1 VTAGSPSGSNLLL
14 TVTGLNPGSSAT
26 ITQSTTRTGYASGTA
41 NATGVSLTG
50 AAFIPT
56 FGTPVA
62 TADGYTVSIT
72 NYDAAYTWL
81 TPTVS
86 VGYVSAGTPSGS
98 TRVLTVT
105 GVNPSTSS
113 AITQVVARTGY
124 SSGSATVTGTSL
136 VGTALTPAFSQVV
149 QTATGF
155 TVSITNYSSS
165 YTWPT
170 PTVSAGT
177 LSVAAAV
184 GSSQLLT
191 VTGLAPG
198 SSSTITV
205 TNTRSGYTGGSA
217 TVSGSSN
224 FSNDTT
230 LSALTLSSGT
240 LSPTFASATET
251 YTVTVA
257 NSVSS
262 ITITPTAHQINAT
275 IQARVGS
282 NSYSLV
288 TSGSASGALAL
299 SIGANV
305 VTIQVT
311 AQDGSTTG
319 TYVVTV
325 TRSAST
331 DASLS
336 GLTISAGTL
345 TPAFTTLTTAYTVA
359 EANSVSTITLT
370 PAVNQAY
377 ATIQVKVGAGSYTT
391 VNSGVATSPLALSVG
406 ANKIVILV
414 TAQDGSTTDTYTVVA
429 TGAPPAHG
437 ITYNLGGGSGTLPT
451 QIDVTEG
458 LTFATASS
466 AGLSYPGYTFNKWNN
481 GTSNY
486 SAGDTYTMST
496 SAVVLT
502 ATWTATL
509 QTVTY
514 LPGTGGS
521 GSAPTQSP
529 VATATSFTTAANTF
543 TRTGYD
549 FAGWSNGTTSYPVN
563 TSYAMGINNV
573 TLTATWTPQVYI
585 VTYDANSAAGA
596 ASRTSDSW
604 TYGTLALNF
613 PTVGTM
619 VKTGYTFAGWS
630 TTTSGSVL
638 TGSYTPVASI
648 TLHAIWTPNVY
659 TVSFNTNG
667 ATGSTPATQ
676 SYTVG
681 SAALSLPD
689 GSGLTCPGYQFGGW
703 ASTAGG
709 SSIGSTYTPVASI
722 ALQAIWNAIAYTIS
736 YDLNGGTSSQPAST
750 TQTIGTTFTIA
761 TAPSQSGYVFAGWGF
776 NSGTYSAG
784 SIFTVGTRDIA
795 FTAQWIPLYTV
806 HYVMNGSSTT
816 PPVDVLEP
824 SGTVI
829 TLQAQPVRNGYSFTG
844 WLDQASVSHPA
855 LDPFTVSADSTLTAV
870 WNPIAYTVTYSLGS
884 ATGTAPTHATVTV
897 GSTFGLASA
906 PSWAGYTF
914 NGWSDGLITYGG
926 GATYLTGTQNIT
938 LTAQWSAINY
948 TVDYDVNG
956 ASSLVPAS
964 LTKTVG
970 QSFTLPVAPTKT
982 GWVFDHWS
990 DGSSTFNAAASY
1002 AMPANNVVL
1011 TAQYHAPTP
1020 TITSLS
1026 TTTGSV
1032 LGGTS
1037 TTISGT
1043 NFTLTT
1049 GVTVGGAVALFTIV
1063 SDTSLSIITPTGS
1076 SGASDVIVTTT
1087 GGTVT
1092 KSGGFTYS
1100 LLTQLPLVLTNTSG
1114 TAGTAITLGTT
1125 GGSGN
1130 GALSFMTP
1138 TSGCSVVNSLVNSV
1152 STWYLNA
1159 THPATCSVIAT
1170 KDADAT
1176 FAAIS
1181 TTTSV
1186 PMNKIASTVALA
1198 LSANSTFASYNFTIP
1213 VSATVN
1219 TPGTVAFKDD
1229 GVTVTTCSAV
1239 ATSANVATC
1248 NWTPMQI
1255 KSNKVLTAI
1264 FTPTNSVDYETTTA
1278 STFVNVMSSSL
1289 SGLNPAELSQLGSIA
1304 VISNVS
1310 TSQTFTTSDTT
1321 LTLTVPANA
1330 LPAGSSVHLLLD
1342 TNGTNLQ
1349 TLLGTKG
1356 YLLNTI
1362 VAWNAP
1368 DGTVPSASI
1377 PISLAITNAG
1387 IRKGMVV
1394 YGLVNGV
1401 STPLGTAVVDGS
1413 VTVYLPEDPV
1423 LVIAPTVPDAPTSV
1437 LASNGQNQQ
1446 STVSWL
1452 VPSNN
1457 GGDPITGYTVTSS
1470 GGQSCTASGA
1480 NASSCIVTGLLN
1492 GTSYTFTVT
1501 AANGVGSS
1509 TPSSQSPAITPVGP
1523 PAIITPTTGLSATYG
1538 SSFSL
1543 IITASGSTPIQSY
1556 ALANGSNPLPA
1567 GLSLNSSSGEISGT
1581 PSAAGTYSAISII
1594 ATDSNLQSVTTNP
1607 FTITVNQETVTA
1619 TLSITPTT
1627 IASTGSAYTV
1637 SISPTFNATGNSTGV
1652 VTYSVASGT
1661 ATGCSVTG
1669 TSTLT
1674 LTATSAGTCLI
1685 TATQAADSNY
1695 SSATTSPVAFTFTKK
1710 VQQTIVI
1717 TTITG
1722 QVNTPI
1728 QIATPVTGSSSAALT
1743 YAVSGSGCSMTGSA
1757 LTGTQLGSCLVV
1769 VTNPGDAY
1777 YFAESTT
1784 ATVSIGQ
1791 IPLNVPS
1798 NIVVTATS
1806 GHWLQVTFT
1815 GDTNGTT
1822 TVNLY
1827 ADGTTTTALLTIP
1840 SFTSGTTIDYLTP
1853 GTTYYLTLTSIGT
1866 GNYSSSAPSARV
1878 LQRTLDAAVSPTVSV
1893 SPSSTAIT
1901 LGQSVTFTAT
1911 ASVNDGGV
1919 LSYQWSHG
1927 GTPINGATSATYT
1940 FTPLDPSEAGQYT
1953 VVVANTKN
1961 GTQTT
1966 NTVLATLS
1974 IAGPL
1979 SITAPTTGLSGT
1991 VGTAFSVSVP
2001 AGGGAVPLSYA
2012 ITSGG
2017 SDLAALGLALD
2028 SSTATVKILGTP
2040 HAAGSANVVVTV
2052 TDANSQSA
2060 ATTSF
2065 TITIASATQSLAFTI
2080 SPSTAVSTGTAFTA
2094 RVTPTLTNPGAGIGA
2109 ISYAISDGTATGCAI
2124 SSTAGI
2130 ETLTATT
2137 AGTCRIVATK
2147 AADSGYQAATS
2158 APVTFTFTQATQSA
2172 LTITSPLTGTY
2183 GTPFTLTTSG
2193 GMGNGTV
2200 SFAITGTGCAAVGNQ
2215 LQPTQVT
2222 SCSVT
2227 ATRSGDAYY
2236 AAITSPTVTINFGL
2250 AALSTPVITSV
2261 TAAGSTNSLTVT
2273 YTADSNSSSVTLNL
2287 YSAAT
2292 GGSATSTTNFNSG
2305 SSISGLTPGATYYI
2319 SLLSIGSSNY
2329 ANSAESARTA
2339 GTTLTGALAPVID
2352 SQPTASAAF
2361 ITVGQSETLT
2371 VSAHSSDAGAISY
2384 QWYFGTNS
2392 IAGAQSNQY
2401 LFVASSS
2408 LQSGSYHV
2416 VVSESLHGTTA
2427 QSASQTLS
2435 ITVAGPIQIATPSAG
2450 LTGTQ
2455 GFAYS
2460 LAITASG
2467 GTAPLTYSATV
2478 GAADLIAV
2486 GLSLNASTGVI
2497 SGTPTETGTVT
2508 VVVMASDAAGSTA
2521 STSPF
2526 VITLIEDPNAPTPV
2540 FSSPV
2545 QTTTGFTVTITNYDA
2560 AYSWSASITTGS
2572 ITNSIPSGSNWL
2584 LTITGL
2590 TAGQSA
2596 SVTVTASG
2604 SGFQPESSTIT
2615 SSALGGQA
2623 LVPPS
2628 FFVKISP
2635 VRISLSGN
2643 TFTITS
2649 AKLEFSYHGGGLQPA
2664 LLRTQ
2669 VINLMGDGKLLVTFT
2684 GITES
2689 TTITLPT
2696 IVNGMLY
2703 SAQEIVSE
2711 KDAAETFDSHN
2722 FSFEYA
2728 QWQNDRLLNRKF
2740 EQAYY
2745 VSIHDALVA
2754 HQSALG
2760 VLGVERMTQRSM
2772 GSKYFEAKARE
2783 IQAQWH
2789 QAQVMAN
2796 NARQQA
2802 VRALTYSD
2810 IANLRN
2816 AGISILIP

>member
-1 VTAGSPSGSNLLL
+1 M
-14 TVTGLNPGSSAT
+14 
-26 ITQSTTRTGYASGTA
+26 
-41 NATGVSLTG
+41 
-50 AAFIPT
+50 
-56 FGTPVA
+56 
-62 TADGYTVSIT
+62 
-72 NYDAAYTWL
+72 
-81 TPTVS
+81 
-86 VGYVSAGTPSGS
+86 
-98 TRVLTVT
+98 
-105 GVNPSTSS
+105 
-113 AITQVVARTGY
+113 
-124 SSGSATVTGTSL
+124 
-136 VGTALTPAFSQVV
+136 
-149 QTATGF
+149 
-155 TVSITNYSSS
+155 
-165 YTWPT
+165 
-170 PTVSAGT
+170 
-177 LSVAAAV
+177 
-184 GSSQLLT
+184 
-191 VTGLAPG
+191 
-198 SSSTITV
+198 
-205 TNTRSGYTGGSA
+205 
-217 TVSGSSN
+217 
-224 FSNDTT
+224 
-230 LSALTLSSGT
+230 
-240 LSPTFASATET
+240 
-251 YTVTVA
+251 
-257 NSVSS
+257 
-262 ITITPTAHQINAT
+262 
-275 IQARVGS
+275 
-282 NSYSLV
+282 
-288 TSGSASGALAL
+288 
-299 SIGANV
+299 
-305 VTIQVT
+305 
-311 AQDGSTTG
+311 
-319 TYVVTV
+319 
-325 TRSAST
+325 
-331 DASLS
+331 
-336 GLTISAGTL
+336 
-345 TPAFTTLTTAYTVA
+345 
-359 EANSVSTITLT
+359 STITLT

-406 ANKIVILV
+406 ANSIVILV

-429 TGAPPAHG
+429 TRAPPAHG

-458 LTFATASS
+458 LTFVTASS

-529 VATATSFTTAANTF
+529 VATAAIFTTAANTF

-549 FAGWSNGTTSYPVN
+549 FAGWSNGTTIYPVN

-681 SAALSLPD
+681 TAGLSLPD
-689 GSGLTCPGYQFGGW
+689 GSGLTYPGYQFGGW

-709 SSIGSTYTPVASI
+709 SSIGSAYTPVASI

-736 YDLNGGTSSQPAST
+736 YDLNGATSSQPAST

-784 SIFTVGTRDIA
+784 SIFTVGTSDIA

-855 LDPFTVSADSTLTAV
+855 LDTFTVSADSTLTAV

-897 GSTFGLASA
+897 GSTFGLASE

-970 QSFTLPVAPTKT
+970 QSFTLPIAPIKT
-982 GWVFDHWS
+982 GWVFDYWS

-1219 TPGTVAFKDD
+1219 TPGTVAFEDD
-1229 GVTVTTCSAV
+1229 GVTVTSCSAV

-1248 NWTPMQI
+1248 NWTPMEI

-1413 VTVYLPEDPV
+1413 VTVYLSEDPV

-1556 ALANGSNPLPA
+1556 ALADGSNPLPA

-1652 VTYSVASGT
+1652 VTYSVTSGT

-1695 SSATTSPVAFTFTKK
+1695 SSAMTSPVAFTFTKK

-1822 TVNLY
+1822 TLNLY

-1966 NTVLATLS
+1966 NSATATLS

-2040 HAAGSANVVVTV
+2040 QAAGSANVVVTV

-2236 AAITSPTVTINFGL
+2236 AAITSPTVMINFGL

-2273 YTADSNSSSVTLNL
+2273 YTADSNGSSVTLNL

-2401 LFVASSS
+2401 SFVASSS

-2460 LAITASG
+2460 LALTASG

-2560 AYSWSASITTGS
+2560 AYTWSASITAGS

-2590 TAGQSA
+2590 TPGQSA

-2649 AKLEFSYHGGGLQPA
+2649 AKLEFSYHGGGLHPA
-2664 LLRTQ
+2664 LLRNQ

-2703 SAQEIVSE
+2703 TAQEIVSE
-2711 KDAAETFDSHN
+2711 KDAAEIFDSHN
-2722 FSFEYA
+2722 FSTEYA
-2728 QWQNDRLLNRKF
+2728 LSQNDRVVNQTLEKQYF
-2740 EQAYY
+2740 ASISQALADHESA
-2745 VSIHDALVA
+2745 VAQLAQMRASQPNMPTSFFDAK
-2754 HQSALG
+2754 SAEL
-2760 VLGVERMTQRSM
+2760 T
-2772 GSKYFEAKARE
+2772 K
-2783 IQAQWH
+2783 QWH
-2789 QAQVMAN
+2789 AIQDAA
-2796 NARQQA
+2796 ALTRQQA
-2802 VRALTYSD
+2802 IDALRLSD
-2810 IANLRN
+2810 IATLRN
-2816 AGISILIP
+2816 DGISILIP